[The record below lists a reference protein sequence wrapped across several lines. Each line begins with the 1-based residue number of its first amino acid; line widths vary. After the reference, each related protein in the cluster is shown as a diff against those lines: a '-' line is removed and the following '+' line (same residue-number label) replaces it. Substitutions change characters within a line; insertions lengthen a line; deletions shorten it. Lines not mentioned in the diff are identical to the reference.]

1 MKNKAE
7 GAIQTRWWQWT
18 RLLEH
23 DLLLQI
29 AVAAEGRLKRMADLT
44 GLSPAGV
51 RSLIARHGLTT
62 EVRTIRERSVPFNPD
77 AALARARQLEMA
89 DEVDDEPSNVVN
101 LDAARAQAQA
111 TNPDEDAPEP
121 DEVEVPVDED
131 EVELP
136 ETTEEIDANDDEVAA
151 NAGPDEE
158 ADEDEADDGGEVEDD
173 DADLDEDDGNDQ
185 SA

>member
-1 MKNKAE
+1 MVVKGNDRSIVALFRGEHAAAPQHVIDGDDAIRRQERE
-7 GAIQTRWWQWT
+7 GGLVVVGVV
-18 RLLEH
+18 RL
-23 DLLLQI
+23 
-29 AVAAEGRLKRMADLT
+29 VG
-44 GLSPAGV
+44 
-51 RSLIARHGLTT
+51 
-62 EVRTIRERSVPFNPD
+62 
-77 AALARARQLEMA
+77 
-89 DEVDDEPSNVVN
+89 
-101 LDAARAQAQA
+101 
-111 TNPDEDAPEP
+111 
-121 DEVEVPVDED
+121 VDED